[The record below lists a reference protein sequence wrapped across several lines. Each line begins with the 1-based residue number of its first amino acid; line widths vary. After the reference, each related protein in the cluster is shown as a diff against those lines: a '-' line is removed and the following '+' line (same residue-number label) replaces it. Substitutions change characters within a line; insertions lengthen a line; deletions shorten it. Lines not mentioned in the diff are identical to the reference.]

1 MNMSGLKEK
10 MVCKNITDQKSF
22 LNKLTPL
29 SKEFYDEYEVN
40 SSDISWKN
48 KKFVFFLIKNVA

>member
-1 MNMSGLKEK
+1 MLQIKK
-10 MVCKNITDQKSF
+10 RF

-40 SSDISWKN
+40 SSDINWKN
-48 KKFVFFLIKNVA
+48 KKFVFYYKKCCLVTS